1 MLLKLFYPLLPL
13 LPTYIA
19 FRRDPFTEKP
29 NPQKRNTK
37 KEFPFSIRL
46 FFLNQSR
53 LFTLFFC
60 FAWFNIL
67 FPVLLS
73 SHLIFSKTQ
82 KNDTIKKSPLL
93 ALYHLPF
100 SAHPSLAF
108 FCLLSLQNHQNLLGV
123 FTFNL
128 LPGARAP
135 ALNTIADFFSRGARR
150 PLRQTRRVFSGL
162 NTEFPDKSVFLPLS
176 KKKESL
182 GANFFFFKN
191 GVELPTF
198 STTFICETY
207 GIATLRKYDLQH
219 KMPRK

>member
-1 MLLKLFYPLLPL
+1 VDLIEREHSFLQRLLPFFLLNASKAFFYPLLPL

-176 KKKESL
+176 KKKRVF
-182 GANFFFFKN
+182 GCQFF
-191 GVELPTF
+191 L
-198 STTFICETY
+198 
-207 GIATLRKYDLQH
+207 LQ
-219 KMPRK
+219 KRR